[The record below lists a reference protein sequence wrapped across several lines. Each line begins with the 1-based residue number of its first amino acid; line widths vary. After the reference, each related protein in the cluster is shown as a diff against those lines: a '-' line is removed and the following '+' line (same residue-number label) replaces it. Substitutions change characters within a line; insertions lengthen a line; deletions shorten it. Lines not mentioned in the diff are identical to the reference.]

1 MDYTWKVHYDPSD
14 SDHFPIILE
23 ITQPI
28 HDNKTETTNTA
39 STTRQI
45 GMGNI

>member
-1 MDYTWKVHYDPSD
+1 MDYTWKVHNDPCG

-28 HDNKTETTNTA
+28 YDNNDIFMLENK
-39 STTRQI
+39 
-45 GMGNI
+45 